1 LKGLGAVGTLALRP
15 RAIADAMVTIPKMH
29 DDATSVAELCE
40 FFSDDHVHAAL
51 IASGQRLVSVVE
63 RGDLIGAPPSLSAAP
78 FGRLAGRTVN
88 FDDDLGRVYFEMLRT
103 SRRRL
108 AVIGPS
114 GDLVGLLCM
123 KRSQSGFCSDQDVA
137 CRAAERIGP

>member
-1 LKGLGAVGTLALRP
+1 MGTMALGPWTV
-15 RAIADAMVTIPKMH
+15 ADAMVTIPKMH

-51 IASGQRLVSVVE
+51 IVSGQRLVSVVE
-63 RGDLIGAPPSLSAAP
+63 RGDLIGAPPSLPAAP
-78 FGRLAGRTVN
+78 FGRLSGRTVN
-88 FDDDLGRVYFEMLRT
+88 FDDELGRGYFEMRRT

-114 GDLVGLLCM
+114 GDLVGLLC
-123 KRSQSGFCSDQDVA
+123 
-137 CRAAERIGP
+137 